1 MILFLIL
8 GILLGALLVVFI
20 LQNMLVVTV
29 SFFAW
34 QMTASLAL
42 VLFLAILCGVTIT
55 LLLLLPNLIR
65 DDLRL
70 SRATRRAKELEDELA
85 AQKAAHTRVV
95 AAPSE
100 VETKP
105 QTVI

>member
-1 MILFLIL
+1 MIFFLII
-8 GILLGALLVVFI
+8 GIVLGALLVVFI
-20 LQNMLVVTV
+20 LQNMMVVTV

-42 VLFLAILCGVTIT
+42 ILFLAVLCGVTIA

-70 SRATRRAKELEDELA
+70 SRANRRAKELENELA
-85 AQKAAHTRVV
+85 DQKAAHVAIA
-95 AAPSE
+95 AAPTTPALE
-100 VETKP
+100 ET
-105 QTVI
+105 VL